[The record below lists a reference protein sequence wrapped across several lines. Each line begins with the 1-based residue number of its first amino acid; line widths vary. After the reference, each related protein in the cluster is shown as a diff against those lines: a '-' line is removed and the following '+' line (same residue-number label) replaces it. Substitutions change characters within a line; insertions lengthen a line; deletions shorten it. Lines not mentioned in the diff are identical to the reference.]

1 VAGAHHVEH
10 VMGMAVSI
18 DVRDAEGEAR
28 ALVDDVVR
36 WLHAVDAMFSTYK
49 PESVVSRIR
58 RGEVSLDDAPAVV
71 RGVVERCEE
80 LRVRTHGF
88 FDAYADGTLDP
99 SGLVK
104 GWAVEEASA
113 RLAARGSHR
122 HCINAGGDVRV
133 RGEPDLGRAW
143 LIGIAHPL
151 VADSVCAVVPVRDA
165 AVATSGTAERGAHVV
180 DPHTGR
186 AALDLASVTVVGPD
200 LGLADA
206 YATAALAMGVDAP
219 AWLATLDGHEAYLVD
234 AGGNEW
240 ATAGWPGLRDLV
252 SS

>member
-1 VAGAHHVEH
+1 
-10 VMGMAVSI
+10 MGMAVSI
-18 DVRDAEGEAR
+18 DIRDARGDAP
-28 ALVDDVVR
+28 ALVAEVVG
-36 WLHAVDAMFSTYK
+36 WLHEVDATFSTYK

-58 RGEVSLDDAPAVV
+58 DGELALDDAPAVV

-80 LRVRTHGF
+80 LRVRTDGY
-88 FDAYADGTLDP
+88 FDAYADGRLDP

-113 RLAARGSHR
+113 RLAARGSRR

-133 RGEPDLGRAW
+133 RGEPDPGRPW
-143 LIGIAHPL
+143 LVGIAHPL
-151 VADSVCAVVPVRDA
+151 VADSMCAVVPLRDA

-186 AALDLASVTVVGPD
+186 AALDLASVSVVGAD

-206 YATAALAMGVDAP
+206 YATAALAMGFDAP
-219 AWLATLDGHEAYLVD
+219 AWLATLDGYEAYVVD

-240 ATAGWPGLRDLV
+240 ATAAWPGLRDLV
-252 SS
+252 SG